1 MIKILFNY
9 NEFLI
14 FKDKFV
20 LTSESVSS
28 KSHYNYIKTNCKN
41 RYYILFI
48 FLEAASR
55 QSVKYLFWKAK
66 YYEHFHYVYKLVRDC
81 KTRVDMLQKKN
92 DLANPMPKDVIVKI
106 GIVGDCTEDNIKL
119 ISKRQGNIYI
129 HIKFDLLKEKKADFV
144 IVNLIIFVNREK

>member
-1 MIKILFNY
+1 MQKQKICI
-9 NEFLI
+9 LI
-14 FKDKFV
+14 
-20 LTSESVSS
+20 LSEG
-28 KSHYNYIKTNCKN
+28 
-41 RYYILFI
+41 
-48 FLEAASR
+48 ASIP
-55 QSVKYLFWKAK
+55 SVKYLLWKAK